1 MKRLHYGW
9 AVCLGCTM
17 MLLVCGGLCVNA
29 FSVTQP
35 YILEQ
40 NGFTNTQTSMIT
52 TVRAVAYLVCMVLT
66 PAFYRMFG
74 YRVGTAVSCLFGVL
88 SFTVFAF
95 AKSLAAYYFGGVL
108 AGLSYGFGSMVPA
121 SILITRWFRQKHG
134 LALGICSAG
143 TGVAMIAFS
152 PVMRAVIENRSLSAC
167 FLFLAALSLIMTLC
181 VLLLVRESPDSCG
194 KLPYGE
200 SAASETVS
208 ARAGAEV
215 RFSKPRWA
223 LLFVCMCFLGAIASP
238 GCTHLMIL
246 FTTAGFSATDAASSV
261 SLFGFALMVGKCLY
275 GAACDRLGGRGANRL
290 FSALLFVGLAL
301 CAASDLKITMLM
313 FLGALLYG
321 AGIPMSTVGMSV
333 WAEAFAAPERYGATV
348 RLFQMGYGLGALVFS
363 VFPGI
368 VADCF
373 DSYAPAYLVFLA
385 IGVFSVAVVQDS
397 YRKAKNAKL
406 AAENA
411 ASAQK

>member
-29 FSVTQP
+29 FSVAQP

-66 PAFYRMFG
+66 PAFYRVLG
-74 YRVGTAVSCLFGVL
+74 YRLGTAVSCMFGVL
-88 SFTVFAF
+88 SFAVFAF
-95 AKSLAAYYFGGVL
+95 SKTLAAYYFGGVL

-152 PVMRAVIENRSLSAC
+152 PVMRAVIEHRSLSAC
-167 FLFLAALSLIMTLC
+167 FLFLAALSLVMTIC

-200 SAASETVS
+200 HEQTENIRQSAAAAVE
-208 ARAGAEV
+208 
-215 RFSKPRWA
+215 FSKSRWV

-275 GAACDRLGGRGANRL
+275 GAACDKLGGRGANRL
-290 FSALLFVGLAL
+290 FSALLFVGLAF
-301 CAASDLKITMLM
+301 CALSDWKIRALM
-313 FLGALLYG
+313 FLGSLLYG
-321 AGIPMSTVGMSV
+321 AGVPMSTVGMSV
-333 WAEAFAAPERYGATV
+333 WAEAFASPERYGATV

-368 VADCF
+368 VADRF

-385 IGVFSVAVVQDS
+385 IGVFSVAVVQDC
-397 YRKAKNAKL
+397 YRRAKNAKL
-406 AAENA
+406 AQ
-411 ASAQK
+411 ASAAFVHK